1 MCGEDVKVHPLEEI
15 YLVVCIF
22 ILILKATVK
31 IHNLRFSKQAQE
43 EEGHMQVR
51 RMGGMDL

>member
-31 IHNLRFSKQAQE
+31 IHNLRFQNRPKRKK
-43 EEGHMQVR
+43 GICR
-51 RMGGMDL
+51 